1 MRVFVRRWQRS
12 ELQRERVFRA
22 ISVQVG
28 PEEGGEGRRGQHR
41 CAVSGG
47 QVASAGGGCAL
58 PGRFIRGALRLGAA
72 GEECCSEQQG
82 IAQAALFKEAT
93 GQEATGRGSLS
104 GALASYA
111 GEICQIRGL
120 CAI

>member
-1 MRVFVRRWQRS
+1 MRVFVRGWRRS
-12 ELQRERVFRA
+12 ELQLERVFPA
-22 ISVQVG
+22 ISVQVA

-41 CAVSGG
+41 CTVSGG
-47 QVASAGGGCAL
+47 QVASAGRGCAL

-82 IAQAALFKEAT
+82 IAQAALFKEAA
-93 GQEATGRGSLS
+93 GQATGRGSLS
-104 GALASYA
+104 GVLASYA
-111 GEICQIRGL
+111 GEICQIRDL

>member
-1 MRVFVRRWQRS
+1 MRGWRRS
-12 ELQRERVFRA
+12 ELQAERVFPA

-58 PGRFIRGALRLGAA
+58 PGSFIRGALRLGAA

-82 IAQAALFKEAT
+82 IAEAALFKEAT
-93 GQEATGRGSLS
+93 GRSRLS
-104 GALASYA
+104 GALEPDAC
-111 GEICQIRGL
+111 EICQIRGL

>member
-1 MRVFVRRWQRS
+1 MRGWRRS
-12 ELQRERVFRA
+12 ELQAERVFPA

-58 PGRFIRGALRLGAA
+58 PGSFIRGALRLGAA

-82 IAQAALFKEAT
+82 IAEAALFKEAT
-93 GQEATGRGSLS
+93 GQEATGRSRLS
-104 GALASYA
+104 GALEPDAC
-111 GEICQIRGL
+111 EICQIRGL